1 MPHEG
6 RLWDR
11 VNRTGFGF
19 AAGYV
24 VLVVAVFAG
33 TAAGRPTVF
42 RWEWIPFL
50 LLTMPWSPFLNHRLI
65 DPGVPWTQTVALI
78 AFLAG
83 MVVNTAAIYIIGSW
97 VQPMWSEFM
106 NWHKNRD
113 H

>member
-11 VNRTGFGF
+11 VNRTGFAL

-33 TAAGRPTVF
+33 TAATGSPSDVGLQ
-42 RWEWIPFL
+42 WIPFSL
-50 LLTMPWSPFLNHRLI
+50 FTMPWSHLSQRLI

-83 MVVNTAAIYIIGSW
+83 MVVNTAAIYIIGSE
-97 VQPMWSEFM
+97 VQAM
-106 NWHKNRD
+106 R
-113 H
+113 